1 MAKIIVS
8 YRRADS
14 AAISGRIFDRLAARY
29 GEDSVFMDVD
39 NIPFGTD
46 FRTHIRDELL
56 RSDMLVAVIGPRWL
70 GVGAEGKSRISD
82 ESDPVR
88 VEVETAL
95 TQGIPVLPVL
105 IDGAAMPSAEQ
116 LPPSLKDLAFINAAP
131 VDAGRD
137 FRAHMDRLIRSM
149 DRILESR
156 GTALTP
162 AAASPAAPATT
173 TLGASRARAGRKF
186 ASRLLWFA
194 IPVASLTLAAV
205 WFGIVPEFFAA
216 RPEAPVAPVRPTP
229 PQPRP
234 SASEQAVTPPEV
246 PSSDRRG
253 ETPVPTPIPPAVA
266 PDRGPEI
273 SVAENQPPATPTP
286 AARPAAPLPAGPPVA
301 AGPAAPPPV
310 PAAVPASPPTATYRV
325 LPSVSEGKL
334 NMRAGPG
341 TKHPLVTAIPAG
353 ATGLTVGR
361 CRMPDDGGAKPWCEA
376 TWRSFAGWV
385 SSCCVVDEKTGAFPK

>member
-14 AAISGRIFDRLAARY
+14 AAIAGRIFDRLAARY
-29 GEDSVFMDVD
+29 GEESVFMDVD

-46 FRTHIRDELL
+46 FRTHIREELL
-56 RSDMLVAVIGPRWL
+56 RSDMLVAVIGPRWT
-70 GVGAEGKSRISD
+70 GAAADGKSRIAD
-82 ESDPVR
+82 EADPVR

-105 IDGAAMPSAEQ
+105 VDGAAMPEANQ
-116 LPPSLKDLAFINAAP
+116 LPESLKDFAFINAAP

-137 FRAHMDRLIRSM
+137 FRAHMDRLLRSM
-149 DRILESR
+149 DRILEAK
-156 GTALTP
+156 GQTP
-162 AAASPAAPATT
+162 AASAGTSAPAALPST
-173 TLGASRARAGRKF
+173 SRTRAGRKF

-194 IPVASLTLAAV
+194 VPLAVLTLAAA
-205 WFGIVPEFFAA
+205 WFGVVPQFFGARTEMAVTPAA
-216 RPEAPVAPVRPTP
+216 DRGVDRPTP
-229 PQPRP
+229 I
-234 SASEQAVTPPEV
+234 
-246 PSSDRRG
+246 
-253 ETPVPTPIPPAVA
+253 PIPPAVV
-266 PDRGPEI
+266 PERLPQT
-273 SVAENQPPATPTP
+273 SVAENQSPPAP
-286 AARPAAPLPAGPPVA
+286 AARPAAPAPVA
-301 AGPAAPPPV
+301 AAPAVAAAPPP
-310 PAAVPASPPTATYRV
+310 AATYRV

-334 NMRAGPG
+334 NMRSGPG

-353 ATGLTVGR
+353 ATGLTIGL